1 VNRLTR
7 NPLAVSACLF
17 ALGTLEIVALSLS
30 LEKPAHAYVD
40 PGSGFLFL
48 QVAGSMMAGALF
60 YLRRRVKRLFGFAR
74 KSDQPA
80 SSVAGSEAAEN
91 RS

>member
-1 VNRLTR
+1 MNRLIR
-7 NPLAVSACLF
+7 NPLAVRASLLLLAS
-17 ALGTLEIVALSLS
+17 LEIVALSLS
-30 LEKPAHAYVD
+30 FEKPAHAYVD
-40 PGSGFLFL
+40 PGSGFVYL

-60 YLRRRVKRLFGFAR
+60 YLRGRVKKLFVSAR

-80 SSVAGSEAAEN
+80 SQVAANEAAET